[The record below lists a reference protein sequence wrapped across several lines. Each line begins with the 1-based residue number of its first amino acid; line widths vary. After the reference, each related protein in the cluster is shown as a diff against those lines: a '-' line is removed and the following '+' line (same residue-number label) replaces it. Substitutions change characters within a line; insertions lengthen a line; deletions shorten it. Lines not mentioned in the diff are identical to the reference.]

1 MKTKHIYLFISL
13 FTIILFACGPETK
26 EEKLNSYIEDGDNA
40 GNKSVYTDAIE
51 FSDALVG
58 LDTKIQIKV
67 LNLMKALEDQDIDQ
81 MREELIVVQK
91 EILSATESLQKIS
104 CTKDQNDKFKNAAV
118 SLFNCYNRIYFED
131 WTLILDEMDKVQ
143 KDENYVV
150 DEDIYI
156 KWIEGMQEE
165 ESLIFSVGAAQEDF
179 AEENNF
185 SMDDEDH
192 PLDEEFNNL

>member
-26 EEKLNSYIEDGDNA
+26 EEKLDSYIEDGDNA
-40 GNKSVYTDAIE
+40 KNKSIYTDAME

-58 LDTKIQIKV
+58 LDTKIQIEV
-67 LNLMKALEDQDIDQ
+67 LNLMKALEDQDVDQ
-81 MREELIVVQK
+81 IREKLIVVQK
-91 EILSATESLQKIS
+91 EILSATEILQKIS
-104 CTKDQNDKFKNAAV
+104 CTKDKNDKFKNAGV
-118 SLFNCYNRIYFED
+118 SLFNCYNRIYFEE
-131 WTLILDEMDKVQ
+131 WILILDEMDKVQ

-165 ESLIFSVGAAQEDF
+165 EALTFSVGVAQEEF

-185 SMDDEDH
+185 SIDDEDH